1 MLYAVVGTGRP
12 PLLEDYRQHL
22 LFMTAKHDVS
32 VLFVCLG
39 NICRSPL
46 GEGVLAHRLE
56 QEGLSDRV
64 RVDSAGTGA
73 WHQGEPPDP
82 RSTDVAM
89 RHGITLRGRARLVR
103 AEDFQE
109 FDHIFAMDRANLR
122 DLGYLESEGD
132 GDATLSLFRTFDP
145 DPDEDLD
152 VPDPYYGGPDGF
164 DLMFEMVDRT
174 CAAFV
179 EHLVSELST

>member
-1 MLYAVVGTGRP
+1 
-12 PLLEDYRQHL
+12 
-22 LFMTAKHDVS
+22 MTAKHDVS

-56 QEGLSDRV
+56 EEGLSDRV

-73 WHQGEPPDP
+73 WHEGEPPDP

-89 RHGITLRGRARLVR
+89 RHGVVLRGRARLVR
-103 AEDFQE
+103 AEDFHE
-109 FDHIFAMDRANLR
+109 FDYIFAMDRSNLR
-122 DLGYLESEGD
+122 DLRYLESESDGGAAPTLFRAFDPQQD
-132 GDATLSLFRTFDP
+132 GDL
-145 DPDEDLD
+145 E

-179 EHLVSELST
+179 EHLLSELST

>member
-1 MLYAVVGTGRP
+1 
-12 PLLEDYRQHL
+12 
-22 LFMTAKHDVS
+22 MTAEYDVS

-56 QEGLSDRV
+56 EEDLSSRV

-73 WHQGEPPDP
+73 WHLGEPPDP
-82 RSTDVAM
+82 RSTEVAL
-89 RHGITLRGRARLVR
+89 RHGIALRGLARRVSV
-103 AEDFQE
+103 EDFHE
-109 FDHIFAMDRANLR
+109 FDYIFAMDRANLQ
-122 DLGYLESEGD
+122 DLRHLESQVEEG
-132 GDATLSLFRTFDP
+132 ARLNLFREFDP
-145 DPDEDLD
+145 DKDGDLD

-164 DLMFEMVDRT
+164 DVMFDMIDRT

-179 EHLVSELST
+179 EHLVSELSV

>member
-1 MLYAVVGTGRP
+1 
-12 PLLEDYRQHL
+12 
-22 LFMTAKHDVS
+22 MTAKHDVS

-56 QEGLSDRV
+56 EEGLSDRV

-73 WHQGEPPDP
+73 WHEGEPPDP

-89 RHGITLRGRARLVR
+89 RHGVVLRGSARLVR
-103 AEDFQE
+103 AEDFHE
-109 FDHIFAMDRANLR
+109 FDHIFAMDRSNLR
-122 DLGYLESEGD
+122 DLRSLESESG
-132 GDATLSLFRTFDP
+132 GDAQLALFRAFDP
-145 DPDEDLD
+145 QQAGDLE

-179 EHLVSELST
+179 EHLLSELPT

>member
-1 MLYAVVGTGRP
+1 
-12 PLLEDYRQHL
+12 
-22 LFMTAKHDVS
+22 MTAKYDVS

-39 NICRSPL
+39 NICRSPI
-46 GEGVLAHRLE
+46 GERVLAHRLE

-82 RSTDVAM
+82 RSAEVAM
-89 RHGITLRGRARLVR
+89 RHGITLGGRARSVSVQ
-103 AEDFQE
+103 DFHE
-109 FDHIFAMDRANLR
+109 FDYILAMDRSNLQ
-122 DLGYLESEGD
+122 DLRHLESESD
-132 GDATLSLFRTFDP
+132 GSAVLTLFREFDP
-145 DPDEDLD
+145 RQDGDLD

-164 DLMFEMVDRT
+164 DLMFEMIDRT

-179 EHLVSELST
+179 QHLLAELSN

>member
-1 MLYAVVGTGRP
+1 
-12 PLLEDYRQHL
+12 
-22 LFMTAKHDVS
+22 MTATYDVS

-56 QEGLSDRV
+56 DEDLSNRV

-82 RSTDVAM
+82 RSTEVAT
-89 RHGITLRGRARLVR
+89 RHGITLWGRARRVSV
-103 AEDFQE
+103 ADFHE
-109 FDHIFAMDRANLR
+109 FDYIFAMDRTNLR
-122 DLGYLESEGD
+122 DLRHLESQAEG
-132 GDATLSLFRTFDP
+132 GALLTLFREFDP
-145 DPDEDLD
+145 DQDGDLD

-164 DLMFEMVDRT
+164 DLMFDMVDRT
-174 CAAFV
+174 CAAFI
-179 EHLVSELST
+179 EHLRSELSS

>member
-1 MLYAVVGTGRP
+1 MST
-12 PLLEDYRQHL
+12 
-22 LFMTAKHDVS
+22 KHEVS

-56 QEGLSDRV
+56 EEDLSDRV

-73 WHQGEPPDP
+73 WHEGEPPDS
-82 RSTDVAM
+82 RSTDVAR
-89 RHGITLRGRARLVR
+89 RHGIDLGGRARRVR
-103 AEDFQE
+103 VEDFHE
-109 FDHIFAMDRANLR
+109 FDYIFAMDRSNLR
-122 DLGYLESEGD
+122 DLRHLEQEAG
-132 GDATLSLFRTFDP
+132 GGAVLALFRDFDP
-145 DPDEDLD
+145 SADEDLD

-164 DLMFEMVDRT
+164 DLMFEMIDRS

-179 EHLVSELST
+179 EHLHSELSG

>member
-1 MLYAVVGTGRP
+1 
-12 PLLEDYRQHL
+12 
-22 LFMTAKHDVS
+22 MTAKHDVS

-89 RHGITLRGRARLVR
+89 RHGITLRGQARLVR
-103 AEDFQE
+103 PEDFQE
-109 FDHIFAMDRANLR
+109 FDYIFAMDRSNLR
-122 DLGYLESEGD
+122 DLRQLQPDGYENVL
-132 GDATLSLFRTFDP
+132 TLFRDFDP
-145 DPDEDLD
+145 QQDGDLD

-164 DLMFEMVDRT
+164 DLMFEMIDRS

-179 EHLVSELST
+179 DHLRSELAT

>member
-1 MLYAVVGTGRP
+1 
-12 PLLEDYRQHL
+12 
-22 LFMTAKHDVS
+22 MTAKHDVS

-56 QEGLSDRV
+56 EEGLSDRV

-73 WHQGEPPDP
+73 WHEGEPPDP

-89 RHGITLRGRARLVR
+89 RHGVVLRGQARPVR
-103 AEDFQE
+103 AEDFHE
-109 FDHIFAMDRANLR
+109 FDYIFAMDRSNLR
-122 DLGYLESEGD
+122 DLRYLESESDGGAAPTLFRAFDPQQD
-132 GDATLSLFRTFDP
+132 GDL
-145 DPDEDLD
+145 E

-164 DLMFEMVDRT
+164 DLMFDMIDRT
-174 CAAFV
+174 SAAFV
-179 EHLVSELST
+179 EHLVSELSD

>member
-1 MLYAVVGTGRP
+1 
-12 PLLEDYRQHL
+12 
-22 LFMTAKHDVS
+22 MTAKHDVS

-56 QEGLSDRV
+56 EEDLSNRV

-82 RSTDVAM
+82 RSTEVAI
-89 RHGITLRGRARLVR
+89 RHGITLRGRARRVS
-103 AEDFQE
+103 AEDFHE
-109 FDHIFAMDRANLR
+109 FDYILAMDRTNLE
-122 DLGYLESEGD
+122 DLRHLESQGEG
-132 GDATLSLFRTFDP
+132 GALLTLFREFDP
-145 DPDEDLD
+145 QQDGDLD

-164 DLMFEMVDRT
+164 DLMFDMVDRT
-174 CAAFV
+174 CTAFV
-179 EHLVSELST
+179 EHLLSELSS